1 METKR
6 KDSPKPTSEPPK
18 PPKNFYSYSTIAVKM
33 IAVILA
39 GVWSGITLDDW
50 LGLKFPVFTLVFSLI
65 SVGLAMYIV
74 IRDLIK

>member
-1 METKR
+1 MGTKR
-6 KDSPKPTSEPPK
+6 SDSSKPNKPPK
-18 PPKNFYSYSTIAVKM
+18 PPKNVYAYSGIAAKM

-39 GVWSGITLDDW
+39 GVFGGIKLDEV
-50 LGLKFPVFTLVFSLI
+50 LASEFPLFTLLLSLL